1 MYKSG
6 IFLLA
11 TLLALPLAAQGPM
24 ASSPKDLASMEV
36 GVYDQEVSQFHTI
49 EDGLPSNDILSI
61 AVTADGV
68 CYAGTASGL
77 AVLRDGAWHSDDA
90 FAGEAVSAVAVTSR
104 GDVLVAAKGAVYLR
118 RGNGEFEQF
127 GALPLE
133 ARGQNLFDL
142 SATDSSPLI
151 ASENGLFTGPDLD
164 TDLSGLLESSKSV
177 RQVAVGELSTLAV
190 AAADG
195 LFLKLR
201 GADWRRLTPEEGT
214 SRWAVADVR
223 AVAFD
228 NDGGLWFASP
238 QGVGRLGDE
247 WKLFTGAEGLPYND
261 FTAMAA
267 GPEGRVWFGT
277 HLGAFYYDGDDFRY
291 RQGKRWLPDD
301 DVRDIAI
308 DKNGNAWCATAG
320 GVGTID
326 FVPMTLAQ
334 KAEYFEGEI
343 DKYHRRTPFG
353 YVLSARLTEP
363 GNKESFENRDSDNDG
378 LWTAMYG
385 AGECYAYGA
394 TKDPKA
400 KERATK
406 AFRALAFLSEVTQGG
421 SHPAPPGFI
430 ARTILPTDG
439 PDPNIGRIEGDLRKK
454 AEDDALWKIIDP
466 RWPVSEDGKW
476 YWKTDASS
484 DELDGHYYFYGCYY
498 DLVAETEEEKN
509 AVRDVVRRITD
520 HLIDHG
526 FQLIDHDGKITRWSR
541 FSPEDLN
548 QSFDWWMERGLN
560 SLSMLSYLE
569 TAAYMT
575 GDNKY
580 EEAAKYLRDEHAY
593 HANLSVPKIITGPG
607 TGNQSDDEMAFMGFY
622 NLLKYETDPDLRERY
637 AVAFRGYWQNEAP
650 EMNPVFNFMAAAVLT
665 GEVYSYAFG
674 EQDLSL
680 RGDWLEDSIE
690 TLKRYPLDRVQ
701 WAMKNSHRLD
711 ILPMPFSAWGR
722 GRQGYRV
729 NNKVLPIDERYVEHW
744 NHNPWGLDYGGNGGE
759 LGDPQSYLLPYYMG
773 LYYGF
778 IDEQAPSAG
787 AE

>member
-1 MYKSG
+1 
-6 IFLLA
+6 
-11 TLLALPLAAQGPM
+11 
-24 ASSPKDLASMEV
+24 MEV
-36 GVYDQEVSQFHTI
+36 GVYGQEVSRFHTVD
-49 EDGLPSNDILSI
+49 DGLPSNDTLSI

-77 AVLRDGAWHSDDA
+77 AVLRDGAWQSDDA
-90 FAGEAVSAVAVTSR
+90 FAGEAVTAVAVTAK

-118 RGNGEFEQF
+118 RGDGAFEQF

-133 ARGQNLFDL
+133 ARGKNLFDL

-151 ASENGLFTGPDLD
+151 ASENGLFAGPDADGELHE
-164 TDLSGLLESSKSV
+164 LLESSKSV
-177 RQVAVGELSTLAV
+177 RQVAVGPATALAV

-201 GADWRRLTPEEGT
+201 GADWRRLTPEEGPN
-214 SRWAVADVR
+214 RWAVADVR

-228 NDGGLWFASP
+228 EDGRLWFASP

-247 WKLFTGAEGLPYND
+247 WTLFTGAEGLPYND
-261 FTAMAA
+261 FTSMAA
-267 GPEGRVWFGT
+267 GAEGRVWFGT
-277 HLGAFYYDGDDFRY
+277 HLGAFYFDGEDFRY

-308 DKNGNAWCATAG
+308 DGNGNAWFATAG

-334 KAEYFEGEI
+334 KAEYFESEI

-353 YVLSARLTEP
+353 YVLSAHLTEP
-363 GNKESFENRDSDNDG
+363 GNKESFENKDSDNDG

-385 AGECYAYGA
+385 AGECYAYAA

-439 PDPNIGRIEGDLRKK
+439 PDPNEGRIERDLEKK
-454 AEDDALWKIIDP
+454 ATDDALWKIIDP

-484 DELDGHYYFYGCYY
+484 DELDGHYFFYGCYY
-498 DLVAETEEEKN
+498 DLVAETEEEKE

-526 FQLIDHDGKITRWSR
+526 YQLIDHDGKITRWSR

-569 TAAYMT
+569 TASYMT

-593 HANLSVPKIITGPG
+593 HANLSVPKITSGPG
-607 TGNQSDDEMAFMGFY
+607 TGNQSDDEMAFMGLY
-622 NLLKYETDPDLRERY
+622 NLLKYETDLDLRERY
-637 AVAFRGYWQNEAP
+637 AVSFRGYWQNEAP
-650 EMNPVFNFMAAAVLT
+650 EMNPLFNFMAAAVLT

-680 RGDWLEDSIE
+680 LGDWLEDSVE
-690 TLKRYPLDRVQ
+690 MLKRYPLDRVQ

-711 ILPMPFSAWGR
+711 ILPMPFSPWGR
-722 GRQGYRV
+722 GRLGYRV

-744 NHNPWGLDYGGNGGE
+744 NHSPWALDYGGNGGE

-778 IDEQAPSAG
+778 IDEVAPTASV
-787 AE
+787 E